1 MYKRIIKLLSEAQRG
16 GERGMGRRDNGKRR
30 RKGEGES
37 VLPIDQP
44 VVKPKPKPKPKT
56 PVDHQGREFNPVG
69 QTRAGASD
77 IRKRL
82 KRFRLGGGSL

>member
-1 MYKRIIKLLSEAQRG
+1 MYKRIIKLLSETQRG
-16 GERGMGRRDNGKRR
+16 GQRGMGRPDNGKRR

-44 VVKPKPKPKPKT
+44 VVKPKPKPKT